1 MIDPITRLRRAI
13 HLNDLP
19 LLKRIIKNHP
29 SVLQSPDPTDDGNT
43 PLHLVARLGFV
54 EMAVCFPPL
63 LFIFESS
70 LVFYFTISSSM
81 PSSLLFTTCQF
92 FYGPF
97 NSKIIMGIK
106 KEIERT
112 IKENA

>member
-29 SVLQSPDPTDDGNT
+29 SVLQSSDPTDDGNT

-54 EMAVCFPPL
+54 EMAVCFPPFL
-63 LFIFESS
+63 CIFESS
-70 LVFYFTISSSM
+70 LVFTSRFLLSCLLLYYL
-81 PSSLLFTTCQF
+81 PSVIFSTGHLIQKLSWV
-92 FYGPF
+92 
-97 NSKIIMGIK
+97 SKK
-106 KEIERT
+106 K
-112 IKENA
+112 